1 MSCKTGRVFKVK
13 DLEDATGC
21 AALKLIWT
29 DLEGAVVSSLRGWG
43 VVGEEYAND
52 ETDWVL
58 TIAKIAWQLS
68 ERDLARGHRN
78 RVASELVEGLM
89 MKQSGTAAGAAGDSA
104 SGGGAGA
111 AGGGPPKKRT
121 MLAKK
126 RTLSGSKSA
135 AAALAD
141 GRRPPTLPLA
151 AMAGSGVSTAAGG
164 AGGNGPQ
171 QSGAGGGLQVLLI
184 GSGDAGGVEREGQC
198 GSLPF
203 PVGEAEVCLAAHAV
217 VLPGCGT
224 PDAYLESTCVVL
236 TNTVFGPQKQP
247 QQVPQQQPQAPLCP
261 VQLGAHVR
269 SVVAKSFVPDQSCF
283 VFSSPIPSDVADA
296 LGVGGGRNVA
306 VEGAGGEG
314 IARLRALLAD
324 YSASSVSSTYNDSP
338 RTSPRTISPRTSPRA
353 TSPPP
358 PPPHGDAPG
367 GAPAVASEQ
376 QQQQPPRAERHTT
389 DIHPADCCEIA
400 DVGVKFGCGGGADRR
415 KILTVFLKGGGRC
428 SEMLSPEA
436 ARSSVVMLPYAGPPE
451 SIGQVGRML
460 RRTLLSA
467 VEYALCLRLHLRF
480 TTALYTTSAPPEF
493 TGRPL
498 SCFLTRAIGYS
509 AECHR
514 LSQDEKHH
522 SNLFPFAFLSFHNKL
537 AGLDEPTGGVG
548 VDNKYSRVSVRDYLL
563 RMSPRDKRF
572 FLRGSTQ
579 VDLECAVLVP
589 DKDSGAREL
598 PPRDGLEI
606 RVRCATCGLVTVSRD
621 RSALDLSF
629 AWFLEMLC
637 QEACRNVC
645 GHPMQSCQFLIKF
658 TSTGVGGGGGGEAG
672 GGDLGEQQS
681 HSSPGGDG
689 GADDGAVGGNTRV
702 HISVKSNVTLR
713 GVRFPAL
720 GNLIAAAP
728 HLSFGRAEH
737 ADLLF
742 SINEVFDLISDT
754 LPDAE
759 QGAAAA
765 DPSTGTSSERSRSTP
780 SSPTARLV
788 GLLSPRTSGAAG
800 AARSA
805 GASRGALRAVAQ
817 QRAHFTREAEKCF
830 MFLQEAEARYREAAV
845 APQPEAGEAGAEAEV
860 EAAVAAEVAEAEGV
874 SAAVVDAE
882 AVESED
888 DDETTEEVVFLESFD
903 GGLRS
908 SAAAAASNN
917 RAAAAAAAAAA
928 PAPQPSRDFP
938 ETTEDLDMRSFIESV
953 CSSHDGTSPHDPALP
968 AHDARLPAAVPA
980 EPVTRATVPPMDSC
994 APEELEKV
1002 VHCISEMNRLR
1013 VSLVACA
1020 EQWGQTAV
1028 GMTKARVP
1036 PQLRF
1041 VHPSPFAAAAAA
1053 AGPNPHYC
1061 VNLSAP
1067 RESRVLTR
1075 PGEVTSIFA
1084 AASRA
1089 AQRVVCPKVFGVY
1102 TNPDLRRSFMEAL
1115 FKTME
1120 DYTKVTG
1127 TAPGGGPAATE
1138 HVVVNLVPPSDA
1150 DVAGGGGGSGGGGG
1164 GLLGKTRRRRKT
1176 LDGRSGAEAGHEI
1189 GGEGGGGGGGTAFAC
1204 PPIKCTVYC
1213 VKKFAALQRV
1223 LEERSGCRGGLA
1235 ASLSR
1240 CERWTAQGGKS
1251 GAAFVLTSDGKFI
1264 AKEITTGQLKQF
1276 EATSKEYFAYVS
1288 HSLRGNMLSCLAKI
1302 LGVFKVSVAGGSEQ
1316 AFILQE
1322 NIFYPERPGAAEV
1335 FDLKGAMRN
1344 RIASPSSSV
1353 KLDGDLMAK
1362 MVHGEF
1368 FAISKNAAET
1378 LHKGVYNDTLLLSRW
1393 GIMDYSMIALVHPDR
1408 PLISVGIVDYLQ
1420 AFTRV
1425 KRAECL
1431 VKGFISDEACIVH
1444 PQKYK
1449 DRFRQA
1455 VAQYFVRLQ

>member
-1 MSCKTGRVFKVK
+1 MSCKTGRVYKVK
-13 DLEDATGC
+13 DLEDDTGC

-89 MKQSGTAAGAAGDSA
+89 MKQSGSAAGGVGDTVSGGAAGL
-104 SGGGAGA
+104 GG
-111 AGGGPPKKRT
+111 GGGPPKKRT

-135 AAALAD
+135 AAAAALTD

-151 AMAGSGVSTAAGG
+151 AMAGPSAAAAAAGG
-164 AGGNGPQ
+164 GGNGQ
-171 QSGAGGGLQVLLI
+171 TRSGAGGGLQVLLI
-184 GSGDAGGVEREGQC
+184 GSGDAAGDQEREGRS

-217 VLPGCGT
+217 LLPGCGT

-247 QQVPQQQPQAPLCP
+247 QQQPQQPQAPLCP

-283 VFSSPIPSDVADA
+283 VFSSPVPDDVADA

-306 VEGAGGEG
+306 VEGAGAES
-314 IARLRALLAD
+314 IAGLRALLAD

-358 PPPHGDAPG
+358 PHSDVP

-376 QQQQPPRAERHTT
+376 HPPRAERHTT

-400 DVGVKFGCGGGADRR
+400 DVGVKFGCSGGTDRR

-451 SIGQVGRML
+451 SAGQVGRML
-460 RRTLLSA
+460 RSTLLSA

-563 RMSPRDKRF
+563 RMSPKDKRF

-598 PPRDGLEI
+598 PQRDGMEI
-606 RVRCATCGLVTVSRD
+606 RVRCATCGLVTVCRD

-645 GHPMQSCQFLIKF
+645 GHPMQSCQFLVKF
-658 TSTGVGGGGGGEAG
+658 TSTGVGGGSGEAG
-672 GGDLGEQQS
+672 GGDLGEQQAQ
-681 HSSPGGDG
+681 SSPGGDG
-689 GADDGAVGGNTRV
+689 DDGAVGGNTRV
-702 HISVKSNVTLR
+702 HISVKSNMALR

-754 LPDAE
+754 LPGE
-759 QGAAAA
+759 QGEQGGAHG
-765 DPSTGTSSERSRSTP
+765 TGTDTSSERSRSTP
-780 SSPTARLV
+780 SSPTSRLV
-788 GLLSPRTSGAAG
+788 GLLSPRPAAS
-800 AARSA
+800 AAR
-805 GASRGALRAVAQ
+805 GGGGGGGVSRGALRSVAQ

-830 MFLQEAEARYREAAV
+830 MFLQAAEVRFREAAGAPPPEAEAEAAV
-845 APQPEAGEAGAEAEV
+845 AEAGAAVVV
-860 EAAVAAEVAEAEGV
+860 EAAEAEGV

-882 AVESED
+882 AVESDDD

-908 SAAAAASNN
+908 SAAAANN
-917 RAAAAAAAAAA
+917 RAAAAAAAAA
-928 PAPQPSRDFP
+928 PVPQPLRDFP
-938 ETTEDLDMRSFIESV
+938 EPAEDLDMRSFMESV
-953 CSSHDGTSPHDPALP
+953 CSSRGTSPHDPALP
-968 AHDARLPAAVPA
+968 AHDARLPASVAA

-1013 VSLVACA
+1013 ISLVACA
-1020 EQWGQTAV
+1020 EQWGQNAV
-1028 GMTKARVP
+1028 GLTKGRVP

-1041 VHPSPFAAAAAA
+1041 VHPSRFAAAAAA
-1053 AGPNPHYC
+1053 AGPQPHYC
-1061 VNLSAP
+1061 VNLSTP

-1084 AASRA
+1084 AASRS

-1102 TNPDLRRSFMEAL
+1102 TNPDLQRGFMEAL

-1138 HVVVNLVPPSDA
+1138 HVVVNLVPPNDA
-1150 DVAGGGGGSGGGGG
+1150 DGAGGGGGGGGGSGGGG

-1176 LDGRSGAEAGHEI
+1176 LDGRSGAEAGSHEA
-1189 GGEGGGGGGGTAFAC
+1189 GGEGGGTAFAC

-1322 NIFYPERPGAAEV
+1322 NIFYPERPSAAEV

-1344 RIASPSSSV
+1344 RIASPSSNV

-1362 MVHGEF
+1362 MVQGEF